1 MVDKWLKF
9 FKFYKKDKAI
19 KRFSVKDIVD
29 GSSKRDIGESK
40 AFDGYYT
47 LNNFISIIIFYKYLN
62 FKCSLS
68 LNCILNCNTACHA
81 QFITES

>member
-19 KRFSVKDIVD
+19 KRCSVKDIVD

-47 LNNFISIIIFYKYLN
+47 INHFILYL
-62 FKCSLS
+62 L
-68 LNCILNCNTACHA
+68 
-81 QFITES
+81 